1 MEIEVVVRFT
11 GYTKILVS
19 CSFGKVVFAFGRR
32 GSEMK
37 GLTGELKCGIKQKYN
52 EKKKTYFAAGEKM
65 TIYWW

>member
-1 MEIEVVVRFT
+1 
-11 GYTKILVS
+11 
-19 CSFGKVVFAFGRR
+19 
-32 GSEMK
+32 MK